1 MNILKL
7 KKYGIN
13 PANISSAKQ
22 LSDIYNAIEADERKI
37 SLNKHYEAM
46 QNEQNKQREEKRHQE
61 DVQLA
66 KESNELNKRTLKIA
80 IWAFII
86 SVISFLVSLVK

>member
-1 MNILKL
+1 MLKL

-13 PANISSAKQ
+13 PTNISSAKQ
-22 LSDIYNAIEADERKI
+22 LSDVCNAIEAEERKI
-37 SLNKHYEAM
+37 SLNKCYETM
-46 QNEQNKQREEKRHQE
+46 QKEQDKQREEKRHQE

-86 SVISFLVSLVK
+86 SVISLLVSLVK

>member
-22 LSDIYNAIEADERKI
+22 LNDICNAIEEDERKI
-37 SLNKHYEAM
+37 FLNNHYEAVRK
-46 QNEQNKQREEKRHQE
+46 EQDKQREEKRHQE

-86 SVISFLVSLVK
+86 SVISLLVSLVK